1 MLEDYA
7 LKMPQILLPD
17 ARFDLTKWAVVACDQ
32 YTSQPDYW
40 RRVQTLVGDAPS
52 ALNLI
57 YPEAWLD
64 QGDGRVDAINR
75 AMRDYETTVLTRTI
89 TGFVLVERT
98 IAAGRRLGLVAAVDL
113 EQYDFSRGAQS
124 LIRPTEGT
132 ILERIPPRVRIRQRA
147 SLELPH
153 ILLLVDDPAR
163 TLIEPL
169 YAARD
174 GLEKLYDFE
183 LMAGGGHIRGWRVGE
198 EAALEPALSGL
209 MDRAEGLLFA
219 VGDGNHSLATAR
231 QCWLNI
237 REGLSPEERQTHPAR
252 WALAEIN
259 NLHDPALVF
268 EPIHRALFGADAQ
281 ALRRDFAAWLA
292 GRGMALRDC
301 ASEKAMFTLTAEGVD
316 WPLRVEGLKNPLP
329 LATLQPFL
337 DEWLAGQAGV
347 SIDYIHGEDA
357 LRDLAKEGAVGIL
370 LPAMDKHA
378 LFESVR
384 RGGPL
389 PRKTFSMG
397 EANEKRYY
405 LEARK
410 ITE

>member
-1 MLEDYA
+1 MLEQYA
-7 LKMPQILLPD
+7 LKMPEILLPD
-17 ARFDLTKWAVVACDQ
+17 EKYDLGKWAVVACDQ

-40 RRVQTLVGDAPS
+40 RRVQETAGGAPS

-57 YPEAWLD
+57 YPEAWLS
-64 QGDGRVDAINR
+64 QGDGRIEAINR
-75 AMRDYETTVLTRTI
+75 AMRDYEKDVLTRRVE
-89 TGFVLVERT
+89 GFVLVERT
-98 IAAGRRLGLVAAVDL
+98 IAPGPRLGLLAAVDL
-113 EQYDFSRGAQS
+113 EQYDFSRGARS

-153 ILLLVDDPAR
+153 ILLLADDPAH

-174 GLEKLYDFE
+174 RLEKLYDFD
-183 LMAGGGHIRGWRVGE
+183 LMLGGGHIRGWRVGKE
-198 EAALEPALSGL
+198 AGLEAALSAL
-209 MDRAEGLLFA
+209 MEKADGLLFA

-237 REGLSPEERQTHPAR
+237 RDGLTEAQRKTHPAS

-268 EPIHRALFGADAQ
+268 EPIHRALFGADAGK
-281 ALRRDFAAWLA
+281 LKRDFAAWLSD
-292 GRGMALRDC
+292 RGMALRGC
-301 ASEKAMFTLTAEGVD
+301 GAAEAMFTFTAGGVD
-316 WPLRVEGLKNPLP
+316 QPMRIEGLKNPLP

-337 DEWLAGQAGV
+337 DVWLAGQAGV
-347 SIDYIHGEDA
+347 SIDYIHGEGA
-357 LRDLAKEGAVGIL
+357 LRALAGQGAAGIL
-370 LPAMDKHA
+370 LPAMDKNA

-405 LEARK
+405 LEARR
-410 ITE
+410 ISE